1 MNQNQAFNA
10 AAKLLGVP
18 VTKVGIRKNPDA
30 LTGDERLQA
39 IEDAKAARA
48 AYTAAKEARD
58 ARHQAVLDGDLEYQ
72 ALKMEAAD
80 ADEAMKKANGRA
92 HGRRIVL
99 VRCGSIFNEVVAEG
113 DNFADAIE
121 ELQRKKAV
129 AA

>member
-1 MNQNQAFNA
+1 VNQTQAFNA

-48 AYTAAKEARD
+48 AYGVAKAARS
-58 ARHQAVLDGDLEYQ
+58 ARHEALLAGDAEYQ
-72 ALKMEAAD
+72 TLKAAAQVALD
-80 ADEAMKKANGRA
+80 AQDKANARA
-92 HGRRIVL
+92 YGRRITIL
-99 VRCGSIFNEVVAEG
+99 RCGGVFNVQEADG

-121 ELQRKKAV
+121 ELKRKKAV